1 MNNSP
6 FMTSVRD
13 TLRVKQMALS
23 TEKSYCYWIRHFIR
37 YHNYGSPDEIESD
50 DVTAFLTYLAVSRQ
64 VSPNTQNQAF
74 NALLFLFRYVLSVP
88 LENID
93 AVRAKET
100 RRIPV
105 VLNSNEVNN
114 IISQLKPPFK
124 TMVQLAWGSGMRKT
138 EILRLRIK
146 DIDFD
151 RQSITVREGKGRK
164 DRITILPQ
172 CAVNDIQAAI
182 LRTEHFHRLDL
193 AEGFGTV
200 EMPFALAKKYPNQA
214 RSLHWKFVF
223 AANRRSIDPRSGE
236 ERRHHIHTSALEK
249 QLRKAV
255 NETGIRKKVSTHTFR
270 HTFATQL
277 LEGGYDIRTVQ
288 ELLGHSDVKTTQIY
302 THVLNRGGNA
312 VMSPADRGLKLQD

>member
-6 FMTSVRD
+6 FMKKVRD
-13 TLRVKQMALS
+13 TLRLKQMALS
-23 TEKSYCYWIRHFIR
+23 TERSYCYWIRFFIR
-37 YHNYGSPDEIESD
+37 YHNYASPEAIRSA
-50 DVTAFLTYLAVSRQ
+50 DVTSFLTHLAVTRH

-74 NALLFLFRYVLSVP
+74 NALLFLFRHVLNIP
-88 LENID
+88 LDNVD
-93 AVRAKET
+93 AVRAKEV

-105 VLNSNEVNN
+105 ALSGNEVRLVLD
-114 IISQLKPPFK
+114 QLNPPFS
-124 TMVQLAWGSGMRKT
+124 TMIQLAWGAGMRKM

-146 DIDFD
+146 DVDFE

-164 DRITILPQ
+164 DRITVLPL
-172 CAVNDIQAAI
+172 CVVEDIKQSI
-182 LRTEHFHRLDL
+182 SRTEHLHQLDV

-200 EMPFALAKKYPNQA
+200 QMPFALEKKYPNQA

-223 AANRRSIDPRSGE
+223 AAHQRSIDPRSGV
-236 ERRHHIHTSALEK
+236 ERRHHLHPTALEK
-249 QLRKAV
+249 QLKNAV
-255 NETGIRKKVSTHTFR
+255 ARAGVRKKISTHTFR

-277 LEGGYDIRTVQ
+277 LESGYDIRTVQ

-312 VMSPADRGLKLQD
+312 VLSPADAG